1 MLFTNL
7 LFLTFASEKRCV
19 AIEDWG
25 FSVHF
30 LYVFEKIPFKLYT
43 YVFTKV
49 FKNGAKFTL
58 KLNLDFKNHMR
69 SLNNFRQTVKSP
81 KGLNLM
87 GFRPENRFF
96 KLNHLYIYIYI
107 YIFLYILIYIY
118 LFIYTY
124 VYIYIYLL
132 HFINLKLINLL
143 LKLSRQ
149 KRRFSNM
156 TKTFA

>member
-1 MLFTNL
+1 MCL
-7 LFLTFASEKRCV
+7 K
-19 AIEDWG
+19 
-25 FSVHF
+25 
-30 LYVFEKIPFKLYT
+30 KIPFKLYT

-49 FKNGAKFTL
+49 LKNGAKFTL

-107 YIFLYILIYIY
+107 FIYIDIY
-118 LFIYTY
+118 LFIYIY
-124 VYIYIYLL
+124 VCIYIYIYIS
-132 HFINLKLINLL
+132 FTFY
-143 LKLSRQ
+143 Q
-149 KRRFSNM
+149 Y
-156 TKTFA
+156 KTDKFAT

>member
-1 MLFTNL
+1 MCL
-7 LFLTFASEKRCV
+7 K
-19 AIEDWG
+19 
-25 FSVHF
+25 
-30 LYVFEKIPFKLYT
+30 KIPFKLYT

-49 FKNGAKFTL
+49 LKNGAKITL

-69 SLNNFRQTVKSP
+69 NLNTFRQTVKSP

-96 KLNHLYIYIYI
+96 KLNHLYIYIFI
-107 YIFLYILIYIY
+107 YIDIY
-118 LFIYTY
+118 LFIYIY
-124 VYIYIYLL
+124 VCIYIYIYLL
-132 HFINLKLINLL
+132 HFINIKLINLL

>member
-1 MLFTNL
+1 MCL
-7 LFLTFASEKRCV
+7 K
-19 AIEDWG
+19 
-25 FSVHF
+25 
-30 LYVFEKIPFKLYT
+30 KIPFKLYT

-49 FKNGAKFTL
+49 LKNGAKFTL

-69 SLNNFRQTVKSP
+69 NLNNFRQTVKSP

-87 GFRPENRFF
+87 GFRRENRFF
-96 KLNHLYIYIYI
+96 KLSHLYIYI

-124 VYIYIYLL
+124 IRMYIYIYIYIYIYLL
-132 HFINLKLINLL
+132 HFINIKLINLL
-143 LKLSRQ
+143 LKVSRQ